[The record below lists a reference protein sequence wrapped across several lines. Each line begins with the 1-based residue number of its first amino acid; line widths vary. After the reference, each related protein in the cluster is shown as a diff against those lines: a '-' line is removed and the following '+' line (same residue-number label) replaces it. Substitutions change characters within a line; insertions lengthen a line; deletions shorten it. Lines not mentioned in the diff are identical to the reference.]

1 VALYV
6 WDKRLRGIGVEQLC
20 LALPVQPGKMQA
32 LKEFVQTITESR
44 WAEYEEAQ
52 KRYRV
57 QKAIWCLQSSPH
69 GDQFLAYNEGEDLA
83 RLFSE
88 FAVSTNHF
96 DVWFRQNLL
105 EITGVD
111 LSKFEPSRLPAL
123 LLKYGY

>member
-1 VALYV
+1 V
-6 WDKRLRGIGVEQLC
+6 RGIGVEQLC
-20 LALPVQPGKMQA
+20 LALPVQPGKTQA
-32 LKEFVQTITESR
+32 LREFVQTITESR
-44 WAEYEEAQ
+44 WGEYEEAQ

-57 QKAIWCLQSSPH
+57 QKAIWCLQRSPH

-88 FAVSTNHF
+88 FAVSTNPF

-105 EITGVD
+105 EMTGVD
-111 LSKFEPSRLPAL
+111 FSQFEPSMLPEL